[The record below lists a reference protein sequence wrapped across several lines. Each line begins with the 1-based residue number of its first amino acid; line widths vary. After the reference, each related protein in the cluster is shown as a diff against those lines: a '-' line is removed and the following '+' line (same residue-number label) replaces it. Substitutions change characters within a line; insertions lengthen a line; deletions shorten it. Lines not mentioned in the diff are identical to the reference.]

1 MEKKRL
7 ILCDTD
13 VLINLFRRDQDVEA
27 VFEQYNENRFVI
39 SSITAAE
46 IYFDMKRKEAR
57 KTKELLGRFNM
68 IYIDKAICQRM
79 LDILHKHMN
88 RLSIA
93 DALIAATAQ
102 EYGFELYTFNRKD
115 YAFLPGVKL
124 FNPKK

>member
-1 MEKKRL
+1 METKRL

-13 VLINLFRRDQDVEA
+13 VLIALFRRDHEVEA
-27 VFEQYNENRFVI
+27 VFEQYNEARFVI

-46 IYFDMKRKEAR
+46 IYFGMKRKEAR
-57 KTKELLGRFNM
+57 KTKELLRRFNM

-79 LDILHKHMN
+79 LDILYKHMN

-93 DALIAATAQ
+93 DALIAATAL
-102 EYGFELYTFNRKD
+102 EYGFELYTFNRQD
-115 YAFLPGVKL
+115 YNFLDGIKL